1 MGFWCNGKVQRMKAA
16 KDHKY
21 PKKRKSN
28 LISSE
33 IMDIATYTLSD
44 LEEEDEE
51 GDLSN
56 DN

>member
-1 MGFWCNGKVQRMKAA
+1 MKAA

-21 PKKRKSN
+21 SKKRKSN
-28 LISSE
+28 LISLE